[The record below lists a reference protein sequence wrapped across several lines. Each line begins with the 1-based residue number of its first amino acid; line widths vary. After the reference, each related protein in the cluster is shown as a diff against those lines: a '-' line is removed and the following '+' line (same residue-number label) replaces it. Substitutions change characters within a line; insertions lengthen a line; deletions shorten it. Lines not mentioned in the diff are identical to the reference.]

1 MNHYLTL
8 LVFLFMSFSGFAQK
22 HLTSAVFTAL
32 EIEEIG
38 SDPVLVYAD
47 SVILSYDPST
57 AKLEELKPIFGL
69 LDGTLSYYVDYDKQ
83 PFVQAQNIDVF
94 SLLDPPGSDP
104 IESISN
110 TISNGL
116 VVEQVFEDG
125 EERFRYAYNLEE
137 QVSSIVREENFGS
150 AWVVEDSIAFTY
162 DADGKKITETT
173 FLPSQNDLIVESDT
187 FMYSTSHAGIVK
199 FVRYGYPED
208 PGLPYSLLEQY
219 DFVYDGDKI
228 VTNTYDFLDE
238 LGDYAQQSAEY
249 TYTNDQLTQIIIFLA
264 SSNVTGINFE
274 YDLEGRVSRV
284 SVGLG
289 PQPFQVTNFEYDSDD
304 FLIKETFAQFN
315 GFFSM
320 DFYSESTFYYDDEVS
335 NVKTLGTPE
344 CTIYPNPVH
353 DRLNISSS
361 SEIYLLKV
369 FRMDGRQVLEQ
380 KGGFDSVDID
390 FLVSGCYIFE
400 VYTEDGIIEH
410 KIIKE

>member
-1 MNHYLTL
+1 
-8 LVFLFMSFSGFAQK
+8 MSFSGFAQK
-22 HLTSAVFTAL
+22 HLSSAVFTLL
-32 EIEEIG
+32 EVEEIG
-38 SDPVLVYAD
+38 ADLELVFSDSA
-47 SVILSYDPST
+47 ILTYDAST
-57 AKLEELKPIFGL
+57 DKLEEMRPIFAL
-69 LDGTLSYYVDYDKQ
+69 LDGTLSYYVDYEKQ
-83 PFVQAQNIDVF
+83 PFVQAQTIEVY
-94 SLLDPPGSDP
+94 SLLDAPGSDP
-104 IESISN
+104 IESINN

-116 VVEQVFEDG
+116 IVEQVFEG
-125 EERFRYAYNLEE
+125 EEERFRYAYTGDD
-137 QVSSIVREENFGS
+137 QVSTIVREENFGG
-150 AWVVEDSIAFTY
+150 AWFVEDSTAISYNA
-162 DADGKKITETT
+162 AGQKITETV
-173 FLPSQNDLIVESDT
+173 FLPEQGDLIIQADT
-187 FMYSTSHAGIVK
+187 FNYSPSHSGILT
-199 FVRYGYPED
+199 FSRYGFSDD
-208 PGLPYSLLEQY
+208 PSSAYALLEY
-219 DFVYDGDKI
+219 YEFEYDGDLL
-228 VTNTYDFLDE
+228 VSNTYDFLDE
-238 LGDYAQQSAEY
+238 QGSYAQQNADY
-249 TYTNDQLTQIIIFLA
+249 TYTDDKLSQIIIFLA
-264 SSNVTGINFE
+264 SGNVTGINFDYNME
-274 YDLEGRVSRV
+274 DNISKV

-289 PQPFQVTNFEYDSDD
+289 PQPFQVTNFEYDSDG

-380 KGGFDSVDID
+380 KGGFDFVDID

>member
-8 LVFLFMSFSGFAQK
+8 LVFLFVSFSGFAQK
-22 HLTSAVFTAL
+22 HLSSAVFTLL
-32 EIEEIG
+32 EVEEIG
-38 SDPVLVYAD
+38 ADLELVFSDSA
-47 SVILSYDPST
+47 ILTYDAST
-57 AKLEELKPIFGL
+57 DKLEEMRPIFAL
-69 LDGTLSYYVDYDKQ
+69 LDGTLSYYVDYEKQ
-83 PFVQAQNIDVF
+83 PFVQAQTIEVY
-94 SLLDPPGSDP
+94 SLLDAPGSDP
-104 IESISN
+104 IESINN

-116 VVEQVFEDG
+116 IVEQVFEG
-125 EERFRYAYNLEE
+125 EEERFRYGYTGDD
-137 QVSSIVREENFGS
+137 QVSTIVREENFGG
-150 AWVVEDSIAFTY
+150 AWFIEDSTAISYNA
-162 DADGKKITETT
+162 AGQKITETV
-173 FLPSQNDLIVESDT
+173 FLPEQGDLIIQADT
-187 FMYSTSHAGIVK
+187 FNYSPSHSGILT
-199 FVRYGYPED
+199 FSRYGFSDD
-208 PGLPYSLLEQY
+208 PSSAYALLEY
-219 DFVYDGDKI
+219 YEFEYDGDLL
-228 VTNTYDFLDE
+228 VSNTYDFLDE
-238 LGDYAQQSAEY
+238 QGSYAQQNADY
-249 TYTNDQLTQIIIFLA
+249 TYTDDKLSQIIIFLA
-264 SSNVTGINFE
+264 SGNVTGINFDYNME
-274 YDLEGRVSRV
+274 DNISKV

-289 PQPFQVTNFEYDSDD
+289 PQPFQVTNFEYDSDG

>member
-1 MNHYLTL
+1 MNYYLTL
-8 LVFLFMSFSGFAQK
+8 LVFLFMSSSGFAQK
-22 HLTSAVFTAL
+22 HLTSAVFTSL

-38 SDPVLVYAD
+38 ADPELVFSDSA
-47 SVILSYDPST
+47 ILTYDVST
-57 AKLEELKPIFGL
+57 AKLEELKPVFGL

-83 PFVQAQNIDVF
+83 PFVQAQTIDVY
-94 SLLDPPGSDP
+94 SLLDAPGSDP

-116 VVEQVFEDG
+116 IVEQVFEDG
-125 EERFRYAYNLEE
+125 EERFRYAYNAAE
-137 QVSSIVREENFGS
+137 QVTSIVRDVDFGS
-150 AWVVEDSIAFTY
+150 GWIIEDSITFTY
-162 DADGKKITETT
+162 NNAGKKMTETT
-173 FLPSQNDLIVESDT
+173 FLPDQNNLIVRTDT
-187 FMYSTSHAGIVK
+187 FTYSPSHEGIVK

-219 DFVYDGDKI
+219 DFVYDGDQI

-238 LGDYAQQSAEY
+238 QGNYAQQSAEY
-249 TYTNDQLTQIIIFLA
+249 NYTNDQLIQIIIFLA

-274 YDLEGRVSRV
+274 YNMEGNISKVA
-284 SVGLG
+284 VGLG
-289 PQPFQVTNFEYDSDD
+289 PQPFQVTNFEYDSDG
-304 FLIKETFAQFN
+304 FLIKETFTQFN

-320 DFYSESTFYYDDEVS
+320 DFYNESRFYYDDEVS

-344 CTIYPNPVH
+344 CTIYPNPVY
-353 DRLNISSS
+353 DRLTISSS
-361 SEIYLLKV
+361 SEVYLLKV

>member
-1 MNHYLTL
+1 
-8 LVFLFMSFSGFAQK
+8 MSFSGFAQK
-22 HLTSAVFTAL
+22 HLSSAVFTLL
-32 EIEEIG
+32 EVEEIG
-38 SDPVLVYAD
+38 ADLELVFSDSA
-47 SVILSYDPST
+47 ILTYDAST
-57 AKLEELKPIFGL
+57 DKLEEMRPIFAL
-69 LDGTLSYYVDYDKQ
+69 LDGTLSYYVDYEKQ
-83 PFVQAQNIDVF
+83 PFVQAQTIEVY
-94 SLLDPPGSDP
+94 SLLDAPGSDP
-104 IESISN
+104 IESINN

-116 VVEQVFEDG
+116 IVEQVFEG
-125 EERFRYAYNLEE
+125 EEERFRYAYTGDD
-137 QVSSIVREENFGS
+137 QVSTIVREENFGG
-150 AWVVEDSIAFTY
+150 AWFIEDSTAISYNA
-162 DADGKKITETT
+162 AGQKITETV
-173 FLPSQNDLIVESDT
+173 FLPEQGDLIIQADT
-187 FMYSTSHAGIVK
+187 FNYSPSHSGILT
-199 FVRYGYPED
+199 FSRYGFSDD
-208 PGLPYSLLEQY
+208 PSSAYALLEY
-219 DFVYDGDKI
+219 YEFEYDGDLL
-228 VTNTYDFLDE
+228 VSNTYDFLDE
-238 LGDYAQQSAEY
+238 QGSYAQQNADY
-249 TYTNDQLTQIIIFLA
+249 TYTDDKLSQIIIFLA
-264 SSNVTGINFE
+264 SGNVTGINFDYNME
-274 YDLEGRVSRV
+274 DNISKV

-289 PQPFQVTNFEYDSDD
+289 PQPFQVTNFEYDSDG